1 MKKTTLTRIGTM
13 SKIGKIAIAIG
24 FGVVICGAAMGPAFA
39 GGGGHRGGDRHEVQ
53 RHHRGGYDR
62 GHDGGGYVAM
72 APNYYY
78 APAPNYYYAPEPE
91 YYPSEPVYSAP
102 PPSEGINLFFGIH

>member
-1 MKKTTLTRIGTM
+1 MEKTTLTRVGRI
-13 SKIGKIAIAIG
+13 SKISKIAIAVG
-24 FGVVICGAAMGPAFA
+24 FGVVICGAAMSPAFA
-39 GGGGHRGGDRHEVQ
+39 GGGGHRGGDRHEAP
-53 RHHRGGYDR
+53 RHGGGHDR
-62 GHDGGGYVAM
+62 GHDGGGYVAA

-91 YYPSEPVYSAP
+91 YYPSAPVYSAP